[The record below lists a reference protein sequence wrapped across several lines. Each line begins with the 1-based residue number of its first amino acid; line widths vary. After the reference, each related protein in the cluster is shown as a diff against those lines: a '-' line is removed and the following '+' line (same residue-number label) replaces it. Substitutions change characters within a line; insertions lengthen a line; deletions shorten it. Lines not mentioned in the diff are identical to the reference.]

1 MQWLAR
7 VLPMGPDGSVVFG
20 AAGLGPVPGLPV
32 FALAFGTPFVLSAP
46 CVGVAC
52 IGATHYEGALSCEY
66 GLNGQ
71 KQNLTSR
78 RATRCP
84 TPNFKRFLCR
94 LTLSLPR
101 SARGSTKASPH

>member
-78 RATRCP
+78 GATRFP
-84 TPNFKRFLCR
+84 TPNFNDFYAAVFFHPLV
-94 LTLSLPR
+94 PR
-101 SARGSTKASPH
+101 V

>member
-7 VLPMGPDGSVVFG
+7 VLPMGPDGSIVFG

-52 IGATHYEGALSCEY
+52 IGATHHEGALSCEY

-78 RATRCP
+78 GATRCP
-84 TPNFKRFLCR
+84 TPNFNDFY
-94 LTLSLPR
+94 
-101 SARGSTKASPH
+101 AA